1 MNNNEYRLQELKSSL
16 VDIFNKMPDQFALTE
31 VKSNLRRTIE
41 SINHVQTKRERR
53 KIQEQQNLATN
64 KLQFLTLQDAQKAL
78 NILNQMGKEQQ
89 DIIDNTNKKDTEKS
103 TDEFLLG

>member
-1 MNNNEYRLQELKSSL
+1 MNKNEYRLQEIKNNLL
-16 VDIFNKMPDQFALTE
+16 DLLNKMPDQFALAE

-53 KIQEQQNLATN
+53 KIQEQQNN
-64 KLQFLTLQDAQKAL
+64 SQKLPFLSLQDAQKAL
-78 NILNQMGKEQQ
+78 DILNQMGKQQ
-89 DIIDNTNKKDTEKS
+89 QNIIDNAQKDNDKT